1 MRRGEYTL
9 IGRRAGGFVVS
20 IAIVCA
26 IFTSCF
32 GGPKPIKVGILH
44 SFSGPLASS
53 EKAVA
58 EASMLAIEELNAAGG
73 LIGRPLEVV
82 VADGQSDP
90 KVFAAEAK
98 RLIREEDVA
107 VIFGCW
113 TSASRK
119 EVRPVVESN
128 DVLLFYPVQYE
139 GLESSPA
146 IVYTG
151 STPNQQILPA
161 VDWAIEQFGP
171 RLFVVGSDYVF
182 PRAAAAVL
190 ADHVASTGGEILGE
204 KFVPLGSMEVDDLV
218 LAMLDARPDVVVNL
232 INGDTNT
239 AFFSALEDHGVA
251 AVTLPVLSFSIAE
264 EEARSIGTGLLAGHY
279 AAWTYFQSIP
289 SDANAAFVAA
299 YRDRYGSDRVTDDP
313 IEAAYFGV
321 HLWAQTVESIG
332 TVETASVRA
341 RVRGLQFS
349 APGGPV
355 LVDPQ
360 NLHTWKTCRIG
371 RFLANGQLEIV
382 WESER
387 PIAPRPYPVSRKKT
401 DWELFLNDLRE
412 RWGGGWSAAAQ

>member
-1 MRRGEYTL
+1 MSGRVLAVLL
-9 IGRRAGGFVVS
+9 ITTSLLSCDAG
-20 IAIVCA
+20 
-26 IFTSCF
+26 
-32 GGPKPIKVGILH
+32 PEPIKIGVLH
-44 SFSGPLASS
+44 SFSGSLASS

-58 EASMLAIEELNAAGG
+58 EASMLAIEELNAKGG
-73 LIGRPLEVV
+73 LIGRPLEIV
-82 VADGQSDP
+82 VADGQSEP
-90 KVFAAEAK
+90 KIFAAEAE
-98 RLIREEDVA
+98 RLITEEDVA

-128 DVLLFYPVQYE
+128 DVMLFYPVQYE
-139 GLESSPA
+139 GLESSLT

-190 ADHVASTGGEILGE
+190 ADHVASNGGEILGE
-204 KFVPLGSMEVDDLV
+204 KFVPLGSVEVDDLV
-218 LAMLDARPDVVVNL
+218 NAMLDARPDVVVNL

-239 AFFSALEDHGVA
+239 AFFSALEDLGVA
-251 AVTLPVLSFSIAE
+251 AMTLPVFSFSIAE
-264 EEARSIGTGLLAGHY
+264 EEARSIGPGLLSGHY

-289 SDANAAFVAA
+289 SDANTAFVAA
-299 YRDRYGSDRVTDDP
+299 YRNRYGSDRVTDDP

-349 APGGPV
+349 APGGLV

-360 NLHTWKTCRIG
+360 NLHTWKNCRIG
-371 RFLANGQLEIV
+371 RFLENGQLEIV
-382 WESER
+382 WQSER
-387 PIAPRPYPVSRKKT
+387 PIAPRPYPASRKKT

>member
-1 MRRGEYTL
+1 
-9 IGRRAGGFVVS
+9 
-20 IAIVCA
+20 
-26 IFTSCF
+26 
-32 GGPKPIKVGILH
+32 
-44 SFSGPLASS
+44 
-53 EKAVA
+53 
-58 EASMLAIEELNAAGG
+58 MLAVEELNAAGG
-73 LIGRPLEVV
+73 LIGRPLEIV

-90 KVFAAEAK
+90 KVFATEAK
-98 RLIREEDVA
+98 RLIDDEGVA

-128 DVLLFYPVQYE
+128 DILLFYPVQYE
-139 GLESSPA
+139 GLESSLT

-161 VDWAIEQFGP
+161 VDWAVEQFGS
-171 RLFVVGSDYVF
+171 RLFVIGSDYVF

-190 ADHVASTGGEILGE
+190 ADHLAAVGGEIIGE
-204 KFVPLGSMEVDDLV
+204 AFVPLGSMEADDLV
-218 LAMLDARPDVVVNL
+218 DAMLEARPDVVVNL

-239 AFFSALEDHGVA
+239 AFFSSLEERGA
-251 AVTLPVLSFSIAE
+251 SASKLPILSFSIAE

-279 AAWTYFQSIP
+279 AAWSYFQSIP

-313 IEAAYFGV
+313 IEAGYFGV
-321 HLWAQTVESIG
+321 RLWAQTVESIG

-341 RVRGLQFS
+341 RVRGLEFS
-349 APGGPV
+349 APGGPI

-371 RFLANGQLEIV
+371 RFLENGQVEIV
-382 WESER
+382 WVSER
-387 PIAPRPYPVSRKKT
+387 PIAPRPYPASRKKS
-401 DWELFLNDLRE
+401 DWERLLNELRD
-412 RWGGGWSAAAQ
+412 RWGGGWSAAVQ

>member
-1 MRRGEYTL
+1 MKAWRHPWIVLVLGKAFAIASVGL
-9 IGRRAGGFVVS
+9 VLVSCDAG
-20 IAIVCA
+20 
-26 IFTSCF
+26 
-32 GGPKPIKVGILH
+32 PEPIKVGVLH

-58 EASMLAIEELNAAGG
+58 EASMLAIDELNAAGG

-82 VADGQSDP
+82 VADGKSDP
-90 KVFAAEAK
+90 KTFAVEAE
-98 RLIREEDVA
+98 RLIRDEGVA

-128 DVLLFYPVQYE
+128 DILLFYPVQYE
-139 GLESSPA
+139 GLESSLT

-161 VDWAIEQFGP
+161 VDWAIEQFGS

-190 ADHVASTGGEILGE
+190 ADHLATSGGEIIGE
-204 KFVPLGSMEVDDLV
+204 KFIPLGSMDVEDLV
-218 LAMLDARPDVVVNL
+218 AEVIDSRPNFIVNL
-232 INGDTNT
+232 INGDTNHT
-239 AFFSALEDHGVA
+239 FFSALRDRGNTA
-251 AVTLPVLSFSIAE
+251 SNLPVLSFSIAE
-264 EEARSIGTGLLAGHY
+264 EEARTIGPELLAEHY
-279 AAWTYFQSIP
+279 AAWTYFQSVP
-289 SDANAAFVAA
+289 SDANTKFVAA

-313 IEAAYFGV
+313 IEAGYFGV
-321 HLWAQTVESIG
+321 HLWANTVESIG

-341 RVRGLQFS
+341 RVRGLEFS

-355 LVDPQ
+355 MIDPQ

-371 RFLANGQLEIV
+371 RFLENGQLDIV

-387 PIAPRPYPVSRKKT
+387 PIAPRPYPASRKKT
-401 DWELFLNDLRE
+401 DWERFMNDLRK
-412 RWGGGWSAAAQ
+412 RWDGGWSAASQ

>member
-1 MRRGEYTL
+1 MSPVCKRRRLTTVGRVLAALL
-9 IGRRAGGFVVS
+9 ISTCLLSCDAG
-20 IAIVCA
+20 
-26 IFTSCF
+26 
-32 GGPKPIKVGILH
+32 PEPIKIGILH

-58 EASMLAIEELNAAGG
+58 EASTLAIEELNAAGG
-73 LIGRPLEVV
+73 LIGRPLEIV
-82 VADGQSDP
+82 VADGKSDP
-90 KVFAAEAK
+90 KIFAAEAE
-98 RLIREEDVA
+98 RLITEENVA

-128 DVLLFYPVQYE
+128 DILLFYPVQYE
-139 GLESSPA
+139 GLESSPT

-190 ADHVASTGGEILGE
+190 ADYVASTGANILGE
-204 KFVPLGSMEVDDLV
+204 KFVPLGSMGVDDLV
-218 LAMLDARPDVVVNL
+218 DAVLDARPDVVVNL

-239 AFFSALEDHGVA
+239 AFFSLLEERGA
-251 AVTLPVLSFSIAE
+251 SPSTLPVLSFSIAE
-264 EEARSIGTGLLAGHY
+264 EEARSIGTALLAGHY

-299 YRDRYGSDRVTDDP
+299 YRHRYGSDRVTDDP
-313 IEAAYFGV
+313 IEAGYFGV

-332 TVETASVRA
+332 TVETASARA
-341 RVRGLQFS
+341 RVRGLEFS
-349 APGGPV
+349 APGGRV

-382 WESER
+382 WQSER
-387 PIAPRPYPVSRKKT
+387 PIAPRPYPASRKKT
-401 DWELFLNDLRE
+401 DWELFMNDLRE
-412 RWGGGWSAAAQ
+412 QWGGGWSAAAQ